1 MSKTKIVVVKMKEL
15 IFTIV
20 LVCLGILILLL
31 LMMFLFSKD
40 DKSPAAD
47 PNKTEETALYHAGV
61 YTSVLTL
68 NDTSLN
74 LEVVCDTNH
83 INSVR
88 LVNLDESVTTMYPLL
103 HPALEELEL
112 QLSNDVPFDEL
123 QLTESS
129 KYTQTLLLEVIEHTL
144 EKAKVKEGSS
154 SK

>member
-40 DKSPAAD
+40 DKSPAE
-47 PNKTEETALYHAGV
+47 PTQTEETALYHAGV

-74 LEVVCDTNH
+74 LEVVCDMNH

-144 EKAKVKEGSS
+144 EKAKVKESGSS
-154 SK
+154 K

>member
-15 IFTIV
+15 IFTVV
-20 LVCLGILILLL
+20 LVCLVILVLLL

-40 DKSPAAD
+40 DKKPADA
-47 PNKTEETALYHAGV
+47 NQAEETALYHAGV

-68 NDTSLN
+68 NDTALN
-74 LEVVCDTNH
+74 LEVVCDANH

-88 LVNLDESVTTMYPLL
+88 LINLDESVTTMYPLL

-112 QLSNDVPFDEL
+112 QLSNDVPLEEL

-129 KYTQTLLLEVIEHTL
+129 KYTQTLLLEVIERTI
-144 EKAKVKEGSS
+144 EKAKTEKNST

>member
-15 IFTIV
+15 IFTVV
-20 LVCLGILILLL
+20 LVCLGILVLLL

-40 DKSPAAD
+40 DKKPADA
-47 PNKTEETALYHAGV
+47 NQAEETALYHAGV

-68 NDTSLN
+68 NDTALN
-74 LEVVCDTNH
+74 LEVVCDANH

-88 LVNLDESVTTMYPLL
+88 LINLDESVTTMYPLL

-112 QLSNDVPFDEL
+112 QLSNDVPLEEL

-129 KYTQTLLLEVIEHTL
+129 KYTQTLLLEVIERTL
-144 EKAKVKEGSS
+144 EKAKTEKNST

>member
-15 IFTIV
+15 IFTVV
-20 LVCLGILILLL
+20 LVCLGILVLLL

-40 DKSPAAD
+40 DKHPADAD
-47 PNKTEETALYHAGV
+47 KAEETALYHAGV

-68 NDTSLN
+68 NDTALN
-74 LEVVCDTNH
+74 LEVVCDANH

-88 LVNLDESVTTMYPLL
+88 LINLDESVTTMYPLL

-112 QLSNDVPFDEL
+112 QLSNDVPLEEL

-129 KYTQTLLLEVIEHTL
+129 KYTQTLLLEVIERTL
-144 EKAKVKEGSS
+144 EKAKTEQNSS